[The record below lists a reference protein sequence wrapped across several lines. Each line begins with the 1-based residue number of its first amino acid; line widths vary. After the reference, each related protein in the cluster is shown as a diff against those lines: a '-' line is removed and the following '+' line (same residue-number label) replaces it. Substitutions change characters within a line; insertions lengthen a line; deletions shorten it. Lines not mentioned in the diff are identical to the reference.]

1 MKTNIKETVDHKVH
15 IGARSTVSPEQIVL
29 LKSDSN
35 YTTIILNDGSSIFS
49 STTMGIIEKR
59 LEGYNFFRINRSTVV
74 NTHYVTRTKHKKE
87 DGVVISFSLNGFPK
101 ILKISRRRK
110 ESFYKLINAN

>member
-1 MKTNIKETVDHKVH
+1 MKTKHLQTDNPIHLGSKTML
-15 IGARSTVSPEQIVL
+15 SPRQIL
-29 LKSDSN
+29 MLKADVN
-35 YTTIILNDGSSIFS
+35 YTEIFLVDGTKILS